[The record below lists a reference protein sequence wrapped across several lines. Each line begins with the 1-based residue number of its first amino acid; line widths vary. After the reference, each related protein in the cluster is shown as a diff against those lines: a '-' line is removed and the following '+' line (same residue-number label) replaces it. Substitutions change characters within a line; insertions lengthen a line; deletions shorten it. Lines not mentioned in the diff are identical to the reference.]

1 VVDLS
6 YDRELGRAETRLDWS
21 NQGRDHL
28 DKRFLDEDRNLG
40 NNSNKFMHDNMS
52 MLERLDRT
60 KHTITI
66 LP

>member
-6 YDRELGRAETRLDWS
+6 YDREPRQAETRLDWS
-21 NQGRDHL
+21 NVGGYYL
-28 DKRFLDEDRNLG
+28 DKRFLGEDNNLS
-40 NNSNKFMHDNMS
+40 NNSIKFMHNDTS
-52 MLERLDRT
+52 TLERLDRT

>member
-6 YDRELGRAETRLDWS
+6 HDRELRQAETRLDRS
-21 NQGRDHL
+21 SLGRDQL
-28 DKRFLDEDRNLG
+28 GKRFLDEDNNLS
-40 NNSNKFMHDNMS
+40 NNSDKFTHNDTS
-52 MLERLDRT
+52 TLEWLGRT